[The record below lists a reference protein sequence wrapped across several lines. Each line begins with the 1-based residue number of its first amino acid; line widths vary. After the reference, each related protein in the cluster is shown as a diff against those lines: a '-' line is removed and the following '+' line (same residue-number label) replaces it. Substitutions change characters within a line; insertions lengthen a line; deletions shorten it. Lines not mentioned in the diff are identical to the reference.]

1 MREEVIMAGSGGQG
15 IMFAGTLLAHAAME
29 EGLNVTYFPSYGA
42 EMRGGTANCTV
53 IISDESIGSPVVTNP
68 SSLLAMNENSVERFA
83 SKVKKNGLIIVNSSL
98 LKKEVAIDGVEVVR
112 VKATELAEEL
122 GDGRVANMVILGA
135 YIKRRKVVSLERTIE
150 SLEKVLGK
158 ERESLLSLNRE
169 ALKKGEK
176 CR

>member
-1 MREEVIMAGSGGQG
+1 MKEEVIMAGSGGQG

-68 SSLLAMNENSVERFA
+68 STLLAMNESSVERFA
-83 SKVKKNGLIIVNSSL
+83 SKVKRNGLIIVNSSL
-98 LKKEVAIDGVEVVR
+98 LNKEVAINGVEVVR

-135 YIKRRKVVSLERTIE
+135 YINRRKLVSLERTIE
-150 SLEKVLGK
+150 SLEKVLGRGK
-158 ERESLLSLNRE
+158 EDLLRLNRE

>member
-53 IISDESIGSPVVTNP
+53 IISDESIGSPVVTHP
-68 SSLLAMNENSVERFA
+68 STLLAMNESSVERFA
-83 SKVKKNGLIIVNSSL
+83 SKVKRNGLVIVNSSL

-135 YIKRRKVVSLERTIE
+135 YIKRRKVVSLARTIE

-158 ERESLLSLNRE
+158 GRENLLSLNRE

>member
-158 ERESLLSLNRE
+158 GRENLLSLNRE

>member
-68 SSLLAMNENSVERFA
+68 STLLAMNESSVERFA
-83 SKVKKNGLIIVNSSL
+83 SKVKRNGLIIVNSSL

-135 YIKRRKVVSLERTIE
+135 YIKRRKVVSLEQTIE
-150 SLEKVLGK
+150 SLEKVLGRG
-158 ERESLLSLNRE
+158 RENLLTLNRE

>member
-135 YIKRRKVVSLERTIE
+135 YIKRRKVVSLARTIE

-158 ERESLLSLNRE
+158 GRENLLSLNRE

>member
-158 ERESLLSLNRE
+158 GRESLLSLNRE